1 MPTEPPL
8 PTDTPAPPP
17 LPAAAAD
24 PASSPPTRIQA
35 PGIGLDV
42 PVVQM
47 GYKIVDVGGVQAM
60 SWVVP
65 NDAAGFHQG
74 SALPGH
80 AGNTVIS
87 GHSDAAARVFLKLVD
102 LQVGD
107 TVIVY
112 VGGDAYPYRVTQREL
127 LQEAGVSLEQR
138 IQNAQWILP
147 TDDERLT
154 LVTCWP
160 YTGASQRLVF
170 VARPLT

>member
-1 MPTEPPL
+1 MPTGTPVPP
-8 PTDTPAPPP
+8 
-17 LPAAAAD
+17 PAAAAA

-42 PVVQM
+42 PVVEM
-47 GYKIVDVGGVQAM
+47 GYRIVNVGGVQAM

-112 VGGDAYPYRVTQREL
+112 VGADAYLYQVTQREL

-147 TDDERLT
+147 TGDERLT

-160 YTGASQRLVF
+160 YTGASQRLIF
-170 VARPLT
+170 VARPVA